1 MARITRGGVWESPG
15 QYATPRCSRTRAN
28 FGSHFQI
35 SLPVSG
41 SSANY
46 ATGRCREEH
55 AVANDN
61 RGGFELCAFIAGVI
75 SPCPVQA
82 RHVSGRDLFQRRE
95 MGVDVIVTVG
105 RPIILCPSCRRQQEY
120 DSEGCGLPHRDESI
134 VFLQPR
140 VDEVTPIVRFHR
152 ARIFEK
158 RGRSGRIT
166 RYSEKASHDI
176 KQYRQRSTPSRSRA
190 DSRSFQAS
198 LSRNS

>member
-1 MARITRGGVWESPG
+1 
-15 QYATPRCSRTRAN
+15 
-28 FGSHFQI
+28 
-35 SLPVSG
+35 
-41 SSANY
+41 
-46 ATGRCREEH
+46 
-55 AVANDN
+55 
-61 RGGFELCAFIAGVI
+61 
-75 SPCPVQA
+75 
-82 RHVSGRDLFQRRE
+82 

-176 KQYRQRSTPSRSRA
+176 KQYRQH
-190 DSRSFQAS
+190 
-198 LSRNS
+198 LSERRHCTAAEYPPTVGWQRESAGGLEAPFSELPTIRPLWRMRHFRG